1 MIQIEIEIPHL
12 SQFMCL
18 NLPPTTDTEALAE
31 NEVTAEVGVDTEIAV
46 GTEAP
51 ADTFLYP

>member
-18 NLPPTTDTEALAE
+18 NLPPTIDTEAL
-31 NEVTAEVGVDTEIAV
+31 NTEIAV

-51 ADTFLYP
+51 ADTEVNVSPLLLGKR